1 MTEKMSV
8 MTLVDD
14 ILVGLTAL
22 MAFLAVLA
30 ALFFTGYSN
39 GQKVQHMTQLC
50 IERGHNGWS
59 AEKEGCFD

>member
-8 MTLVDD
+8 TTLVDD
-14 ILVGLTAL
+14 ILVGLTV
-22 MAFLAVLA
+22 MVVFLALLA

-50 IERGHNGWS
+50 IERGHIGWS
-59 AEKEGCFD
+59 PEKSGCFD